1 MLCIGLISGTS
12 VDGIDAALLRI
23 EDQQIR
29 LLGQRSH
36 PYPDGLR
43 RQLLQLPDRPKL
55 SLSEHGQIDNAV
67 AACFAEAALQLLGE
81 LEIDATEIDAIGSH
95 GQNIWHEPNRQ
106 LTMQIGNPSL
116 IAARTGI
123 TTVADFRR
131 KDVALGGQGAP
142 LAPAFHQA
150 LFARDDETI
159 GVLNIGGIANLSLIA
174 GERVIGF
181 DTGPGNALMDAW
193 HARHRGGEFDA
204 DGAWAG
210 SGQLDDGLLI
220 RLMADPYLE
229 KAPPKSTGRE
239 HYNLDWLE
247 SQLDGAEAAKD
258 VQRTLLEFTAA
269 SISDAV
275 SATRQNYARIAV
287 CGGGAH
293 NSLLMQRLTEL
304 LPCPVETTD
313 QQGFPGD
320 WIEAGA
326 FAWFAARTLQRLPSS
341 RCSVTGASRD
351 AVLGGIFHP

>member
-23 EDQQIR
+23 DDQQIS

-43 RQLLQLPDRPKL
+43 RQLLQLPDRPRL
-55 SLSEHGQIDNAV
+55 SLSELGQIDNAV
-67 AACFAEAALQLLGE
+67 ASCFAEAALRLLGE
-81 LEIDATEIDAIGSH
+81 LEIDTTEIDAIGSH

-150 LFARDDETI
+150 LFAHEGETI

-193 HARHRGGEFDA
+193 HARHKGSDYDA
-204 DGAWAG
+204 NGDWAG
-210 SGQLDDGLLI
+210 SGQVDDRLLT
-220 RLMADPYLE
+220 RLMADPYLDQQ
-229 KAPPKSTGRE
+229 PPKSTGRE
-239 HYNLDWLE
+239 HYNLAWLDD
-247 SQLDGAEAAKD
+247 QLDGSEAAED

-269 SISDAV
+269 SIADAV
-275 SATRQNYARIAV
+275 SATRQDYARIAV

-293 NSLLMQRLTEL
+293 NVLLMQRLAEH
-304 LPCPVETTD
+304 LPCPVDTTD
-313 QQGFPGD
+313 KLGFPGD

-326 FAWFAARTLQRLPSS
+326 FAWFAARTLQGLPAS
-341 RCSVTGASRD
+341 RCSVTGAQRD
-351 AVLGGIFHP
+351 AVLGGIYPP